1 MTPITTC
8 PHCSALVEGS
18 CVRCPEGSNHP
29 SCKNCQGGVH
39 KPPWYTNDKVQTA
52 LAIASASV
60 VSALILATLRRKYG
74 ID

>member
-8 PHCSALVEGS
+8 PHCSILMDGS
-18 CVRCPEGSNHP
+18 CVPCPEEADHP
-29 SCKNCQGGVH
+29 SCKNCHGPVH
-39 KPPWYTNDKVQTA
+39 RPPWYTNDKVQTA

-60 VSALILATLRRKYG
+60 VSALILAGLRRKYG